1 MNEIN
6 FTWDEKKNEINK
18 KKHGLSFEEAR
29 EVFGDE
35 NAILFDDPDHSIEE
49 ERFLIIGAIRSEKIC
64 IVSHCYRDNDNVIRL
79 ISARK
84 ATKNEKKIYKE
95 RW

>member
-1 MNEIN
+1 MDIIKFE
-6 FTWDEKKNEINK
+6 WDEKKNEINK
-18 KKHGLSFEEAR
+18 KKHGLSFEEAK

-35 NAILFDDPDHSIEE
+35 DAILFDAPDHPLEE
-49 ERFLIIGAIRSEKIC
+49 DRFLIIGAIKSTKIC

-79 ISARK
+79 ISARN
-84 ATKNEKKIYKE
+84 ATKNEKIIYEE